1 MAGLKSQLFR
11 SGLSA
16 LWFSGVARAL
26 SPWAAG
32 KGAILMLHRVQPA
45 STHGAFAPNAAL
57 SITPEYLDA
66 LLASFR
72 ASGIDVV
79 DLDEGLRRL
88 GNGKARTR
96 RFVCCTLDDGYRDNL
111 EHALPVFQRY
121 GAPFTVYATSSF
133 VQRTYAPWWSF
144 LEQVIANHP
153 RVRFRGEDDERSETW
168 FDTPDVSAKYR
179 AFDALSQI
187 VFWQPVER
195 VRMQLSRLAEDYGPS
210 LAEWAARETCDF
222 SELRALRAGGAEIG
236 CHTVSHALLVQ
247 ETEPDARRELR
258 EARAVLEAGLDR
270 PVNHLA
276 YPYGKPDHVGARELR
291 LAKELGF
298 ASATTTRK
306 GALFALHSEHRHA
319 LPRVEVTSSFDSSP
333 HYLQT
338 ILSGLPLVLWNR
350 GRRAVID

>member
-1 MAGLKSQLFR
+1 MAGLRSQLFR

-16 LWFSGVARAL
+16 LWFSGVARAI
-26 SPWAAG
+26 SPLTAG

-45 STHGAFAPNAAL
+45 SAHAEFAPNAAL
-57 SITPEYLDA
+57 SVTPEYLDS

-79 DLDEGLRRL
+79 SLDEALRRL
-88 GNGKARTR
+88 TNGKGKVR

-111 EHALPVFQRY
+111 EHALPVFQRH
-121 GAPFTVYATSSF
+121 GAPFTVYAASSF
-133 VQRTYAPWWSF
+133 VQRTFAPWWSF
-144 LEQVIANHP
+144 LEHVIAKNP
-153 RVRFRGEDDERSETW
+153 RVRFRGEDDERCETW
-168 FDTPDVSAKYR
+168 YDTLDVSAKYR
-179 AFDALSQI
+179 AFAQLSQL
-187 VFWQPVER
+187 VFWQPVAR
-195 VRMQLSRLAEDYGPS
+195 VRIQLLRLAEDYGPS
-210 LAEWAARETCDF
+210 LAEWAASETCDF
-222 SELRALRAGGAEIG
+222 AELRALRAGGAEIG

-247 ETEPDARRELR
+247 ETDDAARRELL
-258 EARAVLEAGLDR
+258 EARAVLEAGLGC

-291 LAKELGF
+291 MAKELGF

-319 LPRVEVTSSFDSSP
+319 LPRVEVTSSFESSP

-338 ILSGLPLVLWNR
+338 ILSGLPLWVWNG
-350 GRRAVID
+350 GRRAVVD